1 MTTFDERGQAFE
13 KKYAL
18 DEESRFKAVARRNK
32 LLGLW
37 AAAKLGLM
45 GAQAEAYAQDVVRAD
60 LHEPGEKDL
69 LSKLEKDFKAKGIT
83 FDAKVIHQQIEQ
95 FTAQAVEQVKKAG

>member
-1 MTTFDERGQAFE
+1 MTTFNEREQAFE

-45 GAQAEAYAQDVVRAD
+45 GEAAEAYAQEVVKAD
-60 LHEPGEKDL
+60 LHEAGERDL

-83 FDAKVIHQQIEQ
+83 YDAKIIHQQIEQ
-95 FTAQAVEQVKKAG
+95 FMGQAVEQVKKVG

>member
-1 MTTFDERGQAFE
+1 MTTFEERGQAFE

-18 DEESRFKAVARRNK
+18 DEELRFKAVAKRNK

-45 GAQAEAYAQDVVRAD
+45 GAEAEAYANEVVKAD
-60 LHEPGEKDL
+60 LRESGERDL
-69 LSKLEKDFKAKGIT
+69 MRKLEKDFKTKGIT
-83 FDAKVIHQQIEQ
+83 FDTKVIHQQIEQ
-95 FTAQAVEQVKKAG
+95 FMGQAVEQVKKVG